1 MKTSMSKDM
10 AQQTKARWARG
21 LALSVGLAAAPG
33 LLASCAAMKT
43 AYLEQNCNYD
53 AAYEVGRRASMDL
66 AAGRPTGNPAG
77 LLQECPETTR
87 DEALRGYRTGMSAG
101 DHASVQINLP
111 PPPPRGYG
119 YGYGYGRGQA
129 PRVQHFL
136 CNVRAFTRTFEGAGE
151 TQQAAEARA
160 KAACR
165 TEYHEMHC
173 DQAECREIN

>member
-1 MKTSMSKDM
+1 MKTSMSTRMDST
-10 AQQTKARWARG
+10 QQDKARRARG
-21 LALSVGLAAAPG
+21 LALFLGLSVAPG

-66 AAGRPTGNPAG
+66 SAGRATGNPAG

-101 DHASVQINLP
+101 ERANIQINLP

-119 YGYGYGRGQA
+119 YGYGRGPA
-129 PRVQHFL
+129 PRVQHYL
-136 CNVRAFTRTFEGAGE
+136 CNVRAFMRTFEGAGE
-151 TQQAAEARA
+151 TQQLAESRA

-173 DQAECREIN
+173 DQAECREMN